1 MFAQESVMGIKK
13 EREAFERLLLAEL
26 AIESEFVFY
35 NEETN
40 SYWPNEDFCPS
51 DAAET
56 MNFAWEAWQAAKA
69 HEAEKLKGCVLVPVQ
84 CPDPD
89 FADSLFDELSK
100 KAIGEFGDD
109 LLIHF
114 SDIDEEKIW
123 ALMVEAAKAQA
134 APEGFI
140 LVDKH
145 QLAQLMANMDS
156 FGKKALG
163 DDYVS
168 FADIAEVLDEAREPA
183 ND

>member
-1 MFAQESVMGIKK
+1 MDIQK
-13 EREAFERLLLAEL
+13 EREAFEKHA
-26 AIESEFVFY
+26 SKFFKT
-35 NEETN
+35 NEAF
-40 SYWPNEDFCPS
+40 EDDGENYVYDEVKFMWDC
-51 DAAET
+51 
-56 MNFAWEAWQAAKA
+56 WLAAKA

-134 APEGFI
+134 VPEGFV
-140 LVDKH
+140 LVDKKD
-145 QLAQLMANMDS
+145 LVNVLNCVTDDWLVDTDS
-156 FGKKALG
+156 FEEFKKIESLVQ
-163 DDYVS
+163 D
-168 FADIAEVLDEAREPA
+168 EVNAMIEAQEQSHE
-183 ND
+183 